1 MYGNLDHETGEATGL
16 TATSSFGEENI
27 RKGFIR
33 KVYGILTVQ
42 LALTMVSEPFLL
54 VFPLDN
60 KYRSFK
66 YIRPQYFIDYCPTSD
81 LI

>member
-1 MYGNLDHETGEATGL
+1 MYGNLDDETGEATGL
-16 TATSSFGEENI
+16 TATGSFGEENI

-54 VFPLDN
+54 V
-60 KYRSFK
+60 
-66 YIRPQYFIDYCPTSD
+66 
-81 LI
+81 